1 MVETFMEGLSMVL
14 TIKVTLL
21 MTAGVAFGIVFGAI
35 PGLTATMG
43 VALGLPIT
51 FSMTPIEGL
60 AFLCAIYIGGV
71 SGGLISAIL
80 LKIPGTPSS
89 IATTFDGSPMAARGE
104 AGRALGIGIT
114 YSFIG
119 TIFSLLA
126 LMFIAPPIAD
136 IALKF
141 GPFEY
146 FAVSI
151 FALTIISSLSEGSM
165 IKALMSGVLGI
176 GVTTIGAAPID
187 GFPRFTFGNSALD
200 AGFDILSVLI
210 GMYAV
215 AEVLEMAGNSSAEEK
230 VNTKF
235 KIRGLGFSFKEFK
248 GQIVNMVRSALI
260 GIGVGI
266 LPGLGGATSNLIAY
280 AAAKNSSK
288 HPEKFG
294 TGIMDGIVASETSN
308 NASVGGALI
317 PLLTLGIPGDA
328 VTALML
334 GGFMIHGLTPGPLL
348 FTNNGSL
355 VYGIFIALFI
365 ATVLMFVLEFFGI
378 RIFTYILKIPK
389 HVLYPFVIV
398 LSVIGA
404 FGLNNRI
411 SDVYA
416 LLIFGFLGYGMNK
429 FQYPLAPFVL
439 GFILGPI
446 IETNLR
452 RGLSFAGG
460 NFMVIFTRPI
470 SCTFLVLT
478 AAAVIFQIVKQVIR
492 YRTGGKKH
500 AEA

>member
-1 MVETFMEGLSMVL
+1 MFEMLLQGLALVL
-14 TIKVTLL
+14 TGKVLLL
-21 MTAGVAFGIVFGAI
+21 MTVGVVFGIVFGAI

-51 FSMTPIEGL
+51 FGMTAIEGL
-60 AFLCAIYIGGV
+60 SFLCSIYIGGV

-89 IATTFDGSPMAARGE
+89 IATTFDGSPMAKQGQ
-104 AGRALGIGIT
+104 AGRALGIGIA

-126 LMFIAPPIAD
+126 LVFIAPPIAD
-136 IALKF
+136 LALKF

-146 FAVSI
+146 FTVSV

-165 IKALMSGVLGI
+165 LKALISGVLGI
-176 GVTTIGAAPID
+176 AVTTIGAAPID
-187 GFPRFTFGNSALD
+187 GFPRFTFGITSLN

-215 AEVLEMAGNSSAEEK
+215 AEVFQMAGESSKTEK
-230 VNTKF
+230 VLTNFTIK
-235 KIRGLGFSFKEFK
+235 GLGFSLKEFK
-248 GQIVNMVRSALI
+248 DQTVNMVRSALI
-260 GIGVGI
+260 GIGIGI

-288 HPEKFG
+288 YPEKFG

-348 FTNNGSL
+348 FDNNGPL
-355 VYGIFIALFI
+355 VYGIFSALLI
-365 ATVLMFVLEFFGI
+365 STILMFVLEFFGI
-378 RIFTYILKIPK
+378 RIFAYILKVPK
-389 HVLYPFVIV
+389 HILYPFVIC
-398 LSVIGA
+398 LSVIGS

-416 LLIFGFLGYGMNK
+416 LLIFGFLGYAMNK
-429 FQYPLAPFVL
+429 FQFPLAPFVL

-460 NFMVIFTRPI
+460 NFWSIFTRPI
-470 SCTFLVLT
+470 SCVFLILT
-478 AAAVIFQIVKQVIR
+478 AAAVLLPVIK
-492 YRTGGKKH
+492 YVWLMTKKRKL
-500 AEA
+500 

>member
-1 MVETFMEGLSMVL
+1 MVEVLLQGLALVMTGKVL
-14 TIKVTLL
+14 LL
-21 MTAGVAFGIVFGAI
+21 MTVGVIFGIVFGAI

-51 FSMTPIEGL
+51 FGMTAIEGL
-60 AFLCAIYIGGV
+60 SFLCSIYIGGV

-89 IATTFDGSPMAARGE
+89 IATTFDGAPMAKRGE
-104 AGRALGIGIT
+104 AGRALGIGIA

-119 TIFSLLA
+119 TVFSLISLI
-126 LMFIAPPIAD
+126 FIAPPIAN

-141 GPFEY
+141 GSFEY
-146 FAVSI
+146 FAVSV

-165 IKALMSGVLGI
+165 LKALISGVLGI
-176 GVTTIGAAPID
+176 AVTTIGAAPID
-187 GFPRFTFGNSALD
+187 GFPRFTFGITALN

-215 AEVLEMAGNSSAEEK
+215 AEVLQMAGAASKPEQVLMN
-230 VNTKF
+230 F
-235 KIRGLGFSFKEFK
+235 KIKGLGFSLKEFRE
-248 GQIVNMVRSALI
+248 QAFNMIRSAFI
-260 GIGVGI
+260 GIGIGI

-280 AAAKNSSK
+280 AAAKNASK
-288 HPEKFG
+288 YPEKFG
-294 TGIMDGIVASETSN
+294 TGVMDGIVASETSN

-348 FTNNGSL
+348 FDNNGPL
-355 VYGIFIALFI
+355 VYGIFIALLI
-365 ATVLMFVLEFFGI
+365 STVLMFVLELFGI
-378 RIFTYILKIPK
+378 RLFAYILKVPK
-389 HVLYPFVIV
+389 HILYPFVIC
-398 LSVIGA
+398 LSVIGS

-416 LLIFGFLGYGMNK
+416 LLIFGFLGYAMNC
-429 FQYPLAPFVL
+429 FEFPLAPFVL
-439 GFILGPI
+439 GFILGPL

-452 RGLSFAGG
+452 RGLSFSGG
-460 NFMVIFTRPI
+460 NFWAIFTRPI
-470 SCTFLVLT
+470 SCVFIILTIGAVL
-478 AAAVIFQIVKQVIR
+478 FPMVKYLRRNIR
-492 YRTGGKKH
+492 KKKG
-500 AEA
+500 

>member
-1 MVETFMEGLSMVL
+1 MGSMLLESLALVLSAKVILLMVL
-14 TIKVTLL
+14 
-21 MTAGVAFGIVFGAI
+21 GVVFGIIFGAI

-43 VALGLPIT
+43 VALGLPLT
-51 FSMTPIEGL
+51 FGMTPIEGL
-60 AFLCAIYIGGV
+60 SLLSAIYIGGV

-119 TIFSLLA
+119 TVFSLIVLV
-126 LMFIAPPIAD
+126 FIAPPIAD

-146 FAVSI
+146 FAVSL

-165 IKALMSGVLGI
+165 LKALISGVLGI

-187 GFPRFTFGNSALD
+187 GFPRFTFGISALD

-215 AEVLEMAGNSSAEEK
+215 AEVLDMAGDRSPAEK
-230 VNTKF
+230 VNMDF
-235 KIRGLGFSFKEFK
+235 KVKGLGFTFKEFCD
-248 GQIVNMVRSALI
+248 QTVNMIRSALI

-355 VYGIFIALFI
+355 VYGIFIALFVSTI
-365 ATVLMFVLEFFGI
+365 LMFVLEFFGI
-378 RIFTYILKIPK
+378 RVFTYVLKIPK
-389 HVLYPFVIV
+389 HVLYPVVIV

-429 FQYPLAPFVL
+429 FKYPLAPFVL

-452 RGLSFAGG
+452 RGLSFANGD
-460 NFMVIFTRPI
+460 FMTIFTRPI
-470 SCTFLVLT
+470 SCVFIVLT
-478 AAAVIFQIVKQVIR
+478 IGTIVFQTAKGIMSLR
-492 YRTGGKKH
+492 KKP
-500 AEA
+500 EA

>member
-1 MVETFMEGLSMVL
+1 M
-14 TIKVTLL
+14 
-21 MTAGVAFGIVFGAI
+21 
-35 PGLTATMG
+35 
-43 VALGLPIT
+43 
-51 FSMTPIEGL
+51 
-60 AFLCAIYIGGV
+60 
-71 SGGLISAIL
+71 
-80 LKIPGTPSS
+80 
-89 IATTFDGSPMAARGE
+89 
-104 AGRALGIGIT
+104 
-114 YSFIG
+114 
-119 TIFSLLA
+119 
-126 LMFIAPPIAD
+126 
-136 IALKF
+136 
-141 GPFEY
+141 
-146 FAVSI
+146 
-151 FALTIISSLSEGSM
+151 
-165 IKALMSGVLGI
+165 GI

-187 GFPRFTFGNSALD
+187 GFPRFTFGISALD

-215 AEVLEMAGNSSAEEK
+215 AEVLDMAGDRSPAEK
-230 VNTKF
+230 VNMDF
-235 KIRGLGFSFKEFK
+235 KVKGLGFTFKEFCD
-248 GQIVNMVRSALI
+248 QTVNMIRSALI

-365 ATVLMFVLEFFGI
+365 STILMFVLEFFGI
-378 RIFTYILKIPK
+378 RVFTYVLKIPK
-389 HVLYPFVIV
+389 HVLYPVVIV

-429 FQYPLAPFVL
+429 FKYPLAPFVL

-452 RGLSFAGG
+452 RGLSFASGD
-460 NFMVIFTRPI
+460 FMTIFTRPI
-470 SCTFLVLT
+470 SCVFIVLT
-478 AAAVIFQIVKQVIR
+478 IGTIVFQTAKGIMSLR
-492 YRTGGKKH
+492 KKP
-500 AEA
+500 EA

>member
-187 GFPRFTFGNSALD
+187 GFPRFTFGNSA
-200 AGFDILSVLI
+200 
-210 GMYAV
+210 
-215 AEVLEMAGNSSAEEK
+215 SAEEK

>member
-1 MVETFMEGLSMVL
+1 MFELFIGGLSMVL
-14 TIKVTLL
+14 TVKVILL
-21 MTAGVAFGIVFGAI
+21 MTVGVAFGIIFGAI

-51 FSMTPIEGL
+51 FGMTPIEGL
-60 AFLCAIYIGGV
+60 SFLCAIYIGGV

-119 TIFSLLA
+119 TVFGLLA
-126 LMFIAPPIAD
+126 LIFIAPPIAD
-136 IALKF
+136 VALKF

-146 FAVSI
+146 FSVSV

-165 IKALMSGVLGI
+165 IKALISGVLGI

-215 AEVLEMAGNSSAEEK
+215 AEVLQMAGDTSSGEK

-235 KIRGLGFSFKEFK
+235 KVKGLGFSLREFKE
-248 GQIVNMVRSALI
+248 QMVNMIRSASI

-294 TGIMDGIVASETSN
+294 TGVIDGIVASETSN

-355 VYGIFIALFI
+355 VYGIFIALFV

-416 LLIFGFLGYGMNK
+416 LLIFGFLGYGMNQFK
-429 FQYPLAPFVL
+429 YPLAPFVL

-460 NFMVIFTRPI
+460 DFMTIFTRPI
-470 SCTFLVLT
+470 SCTFLILTVGTVLY
-478 AAAVIFQIVKQVIR
+478 QIVKHILSCKRGV
-492 YRTGGKKH
+492 KH
-500 AEA
+500 GAEA

>member
-1 MVETFMEGLSMVL
+1 MFDMFLQGLALVMTGKVL
-14 TIKVTLL
+14 LL
-21 MTAGVAFGIVFGAI
+21 MTAGVVFGIIFGAI

-43 VALGLPIT
+43 VALGLPVT
-51 FSMTPIEGL
+51 FGMSAIEGL
-60 AFLCAIYIGGV
+60 AFLCSIYIGGV

-80 LKIPGTPSS
+80 LRIPGTPSS
-89 IATTFDGSPMAARGE
+89 IATTFDGSPMAQRGE

-119 TIFSLLA
+119 TIFSLIA
-126 LMFIAPPIAD
+126 LIFIAPPIAN

-146 FAVSI
+146 FTVAL

-165 IKALMSGVLGI
+165 LKALISGVMGI
-176 GVTTIGAAPID
+176 AVTTIGAAPID
-187 GFPRFTFGNSALD
+187 GFPRFTFGITSLN

-215 AEVLEMAGNSSAEEK
+215 AEVVQMAGAASRPEP
-230 VNTKF
+230 VDMKF
-235 KIRGLGFSFKEFK
+235 KIRGLGFSLKEFK
-248 GQIVNMVRSALI
+248 DQTVNMVRSALI

-294 TGIMDGIVASETSN
+294 TGIIDGIVASETSN
-308 NASVGGALI
+308 NGSVGGALI

-348 FTNNGSL
+348 FERNGDL
-355 VYGIFIALFI
+355 VYGIFCALMI
-365 ATVLMFVLEFFGI
+365 STILMFILEFFGI
-378 RIFTYILKIPK
+378 RVFAYILKVPK
-389 HVLYPFVIV
+389 HILYPYVIV

-416 LLIFGFLGYGMNK
+416 LLIFGFLGYAMNR
-429 FQYPLAPFVL
+429 FEFPLAPFVL

-452 RGLSFAGG
+452 RGLSFSGG
-460 NFMVIFTRPI
+460 NFWSIFTRPI
-470 SCTFLVLT
+470 SCVFLILT
-478 AAAVIFQIVKQVIR
+478 VAAILLPLAKQVSVVLR
-492 YRTGGKKH
+492 KNGGSGSK
-500 AEA
+500 